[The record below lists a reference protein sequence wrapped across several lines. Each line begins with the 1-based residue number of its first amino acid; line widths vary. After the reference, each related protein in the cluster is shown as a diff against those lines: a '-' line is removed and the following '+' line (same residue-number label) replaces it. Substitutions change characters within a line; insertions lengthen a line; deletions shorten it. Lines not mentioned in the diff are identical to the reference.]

1 MSIDRSD
8 EKQLS
13 LDFER
18 KLDSAPTAF
27 ASGFVNAQ
35 RCTTAPRLTLV
46 IDNLRNPSDS
56 TILSPNS
63 LEITRILDE
72 QRKSLS
78 WY

>member
-1 MSIDRSD
+1 MSINRSD
-8 EKQLS
+8 EQQLS

-18 KLDSAPTAF
+18 NLDSVPTAF
-27 ASGFVNAQ
+27 ASRFVEVQ
-35 RCTTAPRLTLV
+35 RSAITPRLTLV
-46 IDNLRNPSDS
+46 IDNGRHPSDPPN
-56 TILSPNS
+56 LSPNS

>member
-18 KLDSAPTAF
+18 NLDSVPTAF
-27 ASGFVNAQ
+27 ASRFVEVQ
-35 RCTTAPRLTLV
+35 RSVVAARLTLV
-46 IDNLRNPSDS
+46 IDNGRHPSGPP
-56 TILSPNS
+56 ILSPNS